1 MQSLSAF
8 LSNTCRITPRLAA
21 MSVVSFMSV
30 TGASLLQ
37 ARVLTDAPDTVMPR
51 VTVSSSSTAAA
62 RTRRAAVKKTP
73 VRLRSP
79 LIRRAPVKP
88 ISRRALLSGA
98 ILNSSSSVSS
108 VTRVYTKAGC
118 GDKLIINDEQC
129 DDGNALPKDGCSAT
143 CTIETGFEC
152 TKSQP
157 SNCWSTCGDGV
168 VATDEKCD
176 DRNRANDDGCSSS
189 CRDEIGYICSGSPS
203 VCTVKPYCGN
213 QTVETGETCDDGNTI
228 AGDGCSPTCKT
239 E

>member
-8 LSNTCRITPRLAA
+8 LSNTCRMAPPLAA
-21 MSVVSFMSV
+21 LFVVTFMSV

-37 ARVLTDAPDTVMPR
+37 ARVLTDMPGTAAPRMTA
-51 VTVSSSSTAAA
+51 SSSSTAAA
-62 RTRRAAVKKTP
+62 RARGAAVKKSP
-73 VRLRSP
+73 ARLRSP
-79 LIRRAPVKP
+79 LIRRAPIKP

-98 ILNSSSSVSS
+98 VLNSSSSVSS
-108 VTRVYTKAGC
+108 VTRVYTRAGC

-129 DDGNALPKDGCSAT
+129 DDGNTLPKDGCSAA

-176 DRNRANDDGCSSS
+176 DRNRASDDGCSSS
-189 CRDEIGYICSGSPS
+189 CRDEIGYICAGSPS

-213 QTVETGETCDDGNTI
+213 QAVETGETCDDGNTI
-228 AGDGCSPTCKT
+228 AGDGCSAACKI